1 MLYNQHP
8 YSGNQKRKQG
18 KPTKAEELQF
28 SEIQTLYP
36 LDNNSSLPPRLS
48 PWQPS
53 FYFLSTNL
61 TALGISCKW
70 NFTYLFIWLASLG
83 IMSSRFIHIVAS
95 VKISLLLKAELY
107 FIVHMKPHLF
117 SIHFLMAA

>member
-36 LDNNSSLPPRLS
+36 LDNNSSWFLS
-48 PWQPS
+48 SQPLVPS
-53 FYFLSTNL
+53 YFLEGIIFLPYFL
-61 TALGISCKW
+61 TYKH
-70 NFTYLFIWLASLG
+70 N
-83 IMSSRFIHIVAS
+83 
-95 VKISLLLKAELY
+95 KISSYTGTEK
-107 FIVHMKPHLF
+107 
-117 SIHFLMAA
+117 